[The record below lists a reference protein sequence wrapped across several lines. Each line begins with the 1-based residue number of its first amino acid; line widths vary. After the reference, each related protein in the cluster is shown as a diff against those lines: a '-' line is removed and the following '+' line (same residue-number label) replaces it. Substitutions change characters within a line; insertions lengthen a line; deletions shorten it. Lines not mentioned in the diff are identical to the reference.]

1 AAPCLPSLHPS
12 NPTGYPHAGDPNP
25 SRTGHLLPHGMA
37 GSGDGYGRYGG
48 RYRGRFERRRCA
60 MAEKLIAVL
69 PDRSGRTYAE
79 EAGIRLADR
88 PAPLYQL
95 LVLATLVSARSSG
108 RVAVAAARELF
119 RAGYRTPP
127 AMSPAS

>member
-48 RYRGRFERRRCA
+48 GYRGPLERRRGA

-69 PDRSGRTYAE
+69 LHRYGRTDAE
-79 EAGIRLADR
+79 EAGLPLADR

-95 LVLATLVSARSSG
+95 LVLPTLLRAALSAG
-108 RVAVAAARELF
+108 
-119 RAGYRTPP
+119 
-127 AMSPAS
+127 